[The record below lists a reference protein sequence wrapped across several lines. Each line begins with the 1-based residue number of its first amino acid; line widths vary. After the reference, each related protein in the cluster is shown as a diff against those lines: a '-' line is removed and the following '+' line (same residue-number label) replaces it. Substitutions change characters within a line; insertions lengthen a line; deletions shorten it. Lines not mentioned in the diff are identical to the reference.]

1 MTHSTVLFNAQQ
13 GHEVISSLWK
23 WLKPRLMSGKR
34 VTLSVAEEK
43 RSTPQ
48 NRLLWSR
55 LGELSRQVVWH
66 GQKLTDAEWKD
77 VCSAALKRQKVV
89 PGIEGGFVVIG
100 SSTSRMTVA
109 EMTEML
115 DFIEAFGAQQGV
127 QFADLAAAGVSEK
140 SLALP

>member
-1 MTHSTVLFNAQQ
+1 MTHSIVLANPQQ
-13 GHEVISSLWK
+13 GHQTIERLWA
-23 WLKPRLMSGKR
+23 WMKPRLMSGKR

-55 LGELSRQVVWH
+55 LGELSRQVNWH

-77 VCSAALKRQKVV
+77 VCSAALRRQKVV
-89 PGIEGGFVVIG
+89 PGIEGGFVVLG
-100 SSTSRMTVA
+100 SSTSRMTVS

-127 QFADLAAAGVSEK
+127 KFADLAAAGN
-140 SLALP
+140 A

>member
-1 MTHSTVLFNAQQ
+1 MTHSIVLANPQQ
-13 GHEVISSLWK
+13 GHQTIERLWA
-23 WLKPRLMSGKR
+23 WMKPRLMSGKR

-43 RSTPQ
+43 RTTPQ

-77 VCSAALKRQKVV
+77 VASAALKRQKVV
-89 PGIEGGFVVIG
+89 PGIEGGFVVLG

-127 QFADLAAAGVSEK
+127 KFSDLPAAGVSD
-140 SLALP
+140 